1 MRLVLLLF
9 LAVLLAGCTALPTT
23 SSWSEPATVGHLGA
37 ADLTESSG
45 FAPSHRAAD
54 LLWSH
59 NDSGGEPVIYALG
72 QDGTTRG
79 RVRIAGAINHDWEDI
94 ASFVLDGQ
102 PYLLIADTGDN
113 GAVRTDCRFY
123 VIAEPDPA
131 TLAPGRELTVPIAW
145 EIPVRYADR
154 PRDCESVS
162 VDAAE
167 KAVYL
172 LSKREHP
179 VGLYRLPLRPAE
191 TGAAPAAAFLTKV
204 EKIPQPTGPRLLV
217 EGPPGR
223 MAGMPV
229 GMDFAADGSAAV
241 VLTYMDVLLFPR
253 QPGESWAEALTRPP
267 QPLKAVSLPQ
277 AESVCFS
284 ADARE
289 IYVTT
294 EGKRAPV
301 KRYRLAPT
309 LPHPLASRP

>member
-1 MRLVLLLF
+1 MRLALLLSLLVLLC
-9 LAVLLAGCTALPTT
+9 GCTTPPAAPA
-23 SSWSEPATVGHLGA
+23 WSEPVTVGHLGA

-45 FAPSHRAAD
+45 FAPSRRAAN

-59 NDSGGEPVIYALG
+59 NDSGGEPVVYALG
-72 QDGTTRG
+72 ADGTDRG
-79 RVRIAGAINHDWEDI
+79 RVRIAGATNYDWEDI
-94 ASFVLDGQ
+94 ASFTLDGQ
-102 PYLLIADTGDN
+102 AYLLIADTGDN
-113 GAVRTDCRFY
+113 RAVRTDCRLY

-131 TLAPGRELTVPIAW
+131 ALAPGRELTVPIAW
-145 EIPVRYADR
+145 VIPVRYADQ

-167 KAVYL
+167 NAVYL

-179 VGLYRLPLRPAE
+179 VGLYRLPLRPTEA
-191 TGAAPAAAFLTKV
+191 GASPAAAFLTKV
-204 EKIPQPTGPRLLV
+204 ENIPQPTGPRVLV

-241 VLTYMDVLLFPR
+241 VLTYMDVLVFPR
-253 QPGESWAEALTRPP
+253 QPGESWTDALTRPP
-267 QPLKAVSLPQ
+267 QRLQPVTLPQ

-294 EGKRAPV
+294 EAERAPV
-301 KRYRLAPT
+301 MRYRAK
-309 LPHPLASRP
+309 

>member
-1 MRLVLLLF
+1 MRLALLLSLVVLLSS
-9 LAVLLAGCTALPTT
+9 CTTPPTAPT
-23 SSWSEPATVGHLGA
+23 WSEPATVGHLGA

-45 FAPSHRAAD
+45 FAPSRRAAN

-59 NDSGGEPVIYALG
+59 NDSGGEPVVYALG
-72 QDGTTRG
+72 HDGSDRG
-79 RVRIAGAINHDWEDI
+79 RVRITGATNNDWEDI
-94 ASFVLDGQ
+94 ASFTLDGQ
-102 PYLLIADTGDN
+102 AYLLIADTGDN
-113 GAVRTDCRFY
+113 RAVRTDCRLY

-131 TLAPGRELTVPIAW
+131 NLAPGREVTVPIAW
-145 EIPVRYADR
+145 EIPVRYADQ
-154 PRDCESVS
+154 PRDCESVC

-179 VGLYRLPLRPAE
+179 VGLYRLPLRPE
-191 TGAAPAAAFLTKV
+191 KTGSAPAATFFTKL
-204 EKIPQPTGPRLLV
+204 ENIPQPTGPRLLI
-217 EGPPGR
+217 EGPAGR

-253 QPGESWAEALTRPP
+253 QPGESWTDALTRPP
-267 QPLKAVSLPQ
+267 QRLQPVTLPQ

-294 EGKRAPV
+294 EAERAPV
-301 KRYRLAPT
+301 LRYRA
-309 LPHPLASRP
+309 R

>member
-1 MRLVLLLF
+1 MRIALLLS
-9 LAVLLAGCTALPTT
+9 LLTLLTGCSTLPTAPG
-23 SSWSEPATVGHLGA
+23 WSEPVTVGHLGA

-45 FAPSHRAAD
+45 FAPSHRAAS

-59 NDSGGEPVIYALG
+59 NDSGGEPVVYALN
-72 QDGTTRG
+72 QDGSERG
-79 RVRIAGAINHDWEDI
+79 RVRIAGAINSDWEDI
-94 ASFVLDGQ
+94 TSFVLDGQ
-102 PYLLIADTGDN
+102 AYLLIADTGDN
-113 GAVRTDCRFY
+113 GAVRTDCRLY
-123 VIAEPDPA
+123 VIAEPDTA
-131 TLAPGRELTVPIAW
+131 ALAPGRELTVPIAW
-145 EIPVRYADR
+145 EIQVRYADH

-179 VGLYRLPLRPAE
+179 VGLYRLPLLPVKSGP
-191 TGAAPAAAFLTKV
+191 TPAAAFLTKV
-204 EKIPQPTGPRLLV
+204 EKIPQPKGPRLLV
-217 EGPPGR
+217 EGPAGR
-223 MAGMPV
+223 MGGMPV

-253 QPGESWAEALTRPP
+253 QPGESWTDALTRPP
-267 QPLKAVSLPQ
+267 QQLKAVSLPQ

-294 EGKRAPV
+294 EAERAPV
-301 KRYRLAPT
+301 LRYRMK
-309 LPHPLASRP
+309 

>member
-1 MRLVLLLF
+1 MRPLVLSLSLL
-9 LAVLLAGCTALPTT
+9 LTGCTTLPTAPG
-23 SSWSEPATVGHLGA
+23 WSEPVAVGNLGA

-45 FAPSHRAAD
+45 FASSRRAAN

-59 NDSGGEPVIYALG
+59 NDSGGEPVVYALG
-72 QDGTTRG
+72 ADGSERG
-79 RVRIAGAINHDWEDI
+79 RVRIAGAVNNDWEDI

-102 PYLLIADTGDN
+102 AYLLIADTGDN
-113 GAVRTDCRFY
+113 RAVRTDCRLY

-131 TLAPGRELTVPIAW
+131 ALAPGREFTVPIAW
-145 EIPVRYADR
+145 EIPVRYADQ

-179 VGLYRLPLRPAE
+179 VGLYRLPLRPAKSG
-191 TGAAPAAAFLTKV
+191 TAPTAAFLTKV

-217 EGPPGR
+217 EGPTGR

-241 VLTYMDVLLFPR
+241 VLTYMDVLVFPR
-253 QPGESWAEALTRPP
+253 QRGESWTDALTRPP
-267 QPLKAVSLPQ
+267 QRLHPVTLPQ

-294 EGKRAPV
+294 EAERAPV
-301 KRYRLAPT
+301 VRYRVK
-309 LPHPLASRP
+309 